1 MHIRLGLLL
10 LSLLCHSLGT
20 EARSLRDNEIPPS
33 LAPWVPWVLYE
44 ERDRE
49 CPFIH
54 NQPAVRRCAWPSRL
68 VLKIDPARG
77 SLSSSGAS
85 TAKAGSGCREIS
97 IARPQEVQVDGQPAS
112 VTEREDKPGV
122 SLPPGRYQI
131 TGRWRWERLPESLY
145 VPPDTALVSLIV
157 NETAVSWPDIRPD
170 GQLWL
175 KQQAGKTALEE
186 RLEIQVFRRII
197 DEVPLELL
205 TRLEIDVAG
214 EPREVILNNALLP
227 ESLPWV
233 YRARCPRGSSP
244 MDACDCNCA
253 RDTGRWS

>member
-1 MHIRLGLLL
+1 M
-10 LSLLCHSLGT
+10 
-20 EARSLRDNEIPPS
+20 
-33 LAPWVPWVLYE
+33 LYE

-54 NQPAVRRCAWPSRL
+54 NQHDARRCAWPSRL
-68 VLKIDPARG
+68 VLKIDPGEGEFIQFWRVY
-77 SLSSSGAS
+77 
-85 TAKAGSGCREIS
+85 RESWIGLPGDLD
-97 IARPQEVQVDGQPAS
+97 RWPQEVQVDGKPAS
-112 VTEREDKPGV
+112 VGEREGKPGV

-214 EPREVILNNALLP
+214 EPREVMLSNALLP
-227 ESLPWV
+227 ELIPLGLSSALPARLEPDGRLRLQLRPGHWAVELSTRAPGAVTALHAASPTDPWPQTEIWV
-233 YRARCPRGSSP
+233 
-244 MDACDCNCA
+244 
-253 RDTGRWS
+253 